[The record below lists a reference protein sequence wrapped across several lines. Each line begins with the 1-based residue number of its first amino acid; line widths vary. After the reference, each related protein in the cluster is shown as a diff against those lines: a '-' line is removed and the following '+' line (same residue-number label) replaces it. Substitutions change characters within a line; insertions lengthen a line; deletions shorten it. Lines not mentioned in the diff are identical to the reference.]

1 MLRNFI
7 QRKQYVPGYFMIHHN
22 KTYARSFGSRP
33 V

>member
-1 MLRNFI
+1 MLSNFI
-7 QRKQYVPGYFMIHHN
+7 QRKQYLPGYFMIHYN